1 MTDPHF
7 PFALV
12 LEVKTTKMC
21 DGVKNGLLQKLLKV
35 VKVKW
40 LTGWTLMTFLISED
54 TFDKQ
59 YKLLITNLQACNYK
73 FISF

>member
-21 DGVKNGLLQKLLKV
+21 DGVKNGLLHKLFEGSQSKAPHRLN
-35 VKVKW
+35 
-40 LTGWTLMTFLISED
+40 LNDFL
-54 TFDKQ
+54 
-59 YKLLITNLQACNYK
+59 N
-73 FISF
+73 